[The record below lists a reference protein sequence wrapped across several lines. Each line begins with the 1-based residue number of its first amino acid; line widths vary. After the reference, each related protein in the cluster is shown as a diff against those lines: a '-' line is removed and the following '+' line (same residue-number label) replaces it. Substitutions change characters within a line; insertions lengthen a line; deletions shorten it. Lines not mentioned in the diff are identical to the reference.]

1 MGCGPAGSLYL
12 STGGDRWPRPPWL
25 AAATTDALPGRR
37 NHGCSRNARKQACA
51 GVQDEGTAHTLSG
64 ASLAHHD
71 PPRAHA
77 RPPRRTC
84 DERVACAPSRQHRGN
99 AAAPTCT
106 DKQSVSAPTW
116 KHADCGQLSTERRRE
131 VASRGSRHAQV
142 SRRPSLRAVRWKEG
156 AVAGGRRARRRASW
170 AAAMGTL
177 LGTRRPRGLRKG
189 GAAAGETG
197 ARIGGARAAGSGAAK
212 PPSQPSVGASCSGV
226 AVGSLGKRRSA
237 CDRPRPL
244 LCAPRPATSS
254 AAATRRRPSRAPSP
268 SACPHQPAVQTRS
281 SETEQPQPVWGSAVR
296 IGPVGGAGARA
307 FSGSGLAVN
316 FDTGSGA
323 GSGLDPEPQS

>member
-1 MGCGPAGSLYL
+1 MC
-12 STGGDRWPRPPWL
+12 
-25 AAATTDALPGRR
+25 ATT
-37 NHGCSRNARKQACA
+37 
-51 GVQDEGTAHTLSG
+51 AHALSG

-77 RPPRRTC
+77 RPPRGTC
-84 DERVACAPSRQHRGN
+84 DERVARAASRQHRGS
-99 AAAPTCT
+99 AAAACV

-131 VASRGSRHAQV
+131 VASRGSRHAG
-142 SRRPSLRAVRWKEG
+142 RGAERGGEGRRLTCACRALRPSLRAVRWKEG
-156 AVAGGRRARRRASW
+156 AVAAVRRARLRASW

-177 LGTRRPRGLRKG
+177 LGTRRSWGWRKG

-197 ARIGGARAAGSGAAK
+197 ARIGGTMAAGSGAAK

-244 LCAPRPATSS
+244 LCAPRPATSRS

-296 IGPVGGAGARA
+296 IGPAGGAGARA

-323 GSGLDPEPQS
+323 GSGLDPEPQF